1 MDMIAVT
8 GTSATADGTGSVADR
23 VRVPLLTEVLF
34 DGRFDELHRPWTELF
49 GRNIFRYRDGL
60 SPSERSELAYERLRT
75 VNEQIE
81 SVEELVTATIVRDQ
95 DCGVFLFLVPLRD
108 ERGPLPGIRVRPLTS
123 R

>member
-49 GRNIFRYRDGL
+49 GRNIFRYRDGV

-75 VNEQIE
+75 VNEQ
-81 SVEELVTATIVRDQ
+81 
-95 DCGVFLFLVPLRD
+95 
-108 ERGPLPGIRVRPLTS
+108 
-123 R
+123 